1 MLHLQRWMG
10 MAMMNKVSTPTKTNE
25 LLKKYDIK
33 LKKSLG
39 QNFLVDPNILH
50 NIVAAANLDANKGAL
65 EIGPGIGALT
75 QHLAEAAGRVVAVE
89 IDQRLFPVLEET
101 LQPYANVQLIH
112 GDILKIDLEQL
123 FQAHFQEVSQVSVVA
138 NLPYYVTTPIV
149 MKLLE
154 ARLPLEHIV
163 VMVQKEVAER
173 MCALPGTKQYGSL
186 SVAVQYYCDP
196 KVIAIVPGSVFIPKP
211 DVDSAVIRLTVRTHP
226 PVEVKDEAFFFEV
239 MQASFVQRRKTLWNN
254 MLTKF
259 GKDHKDQL
267 TRALERSGIDP
278 IRRGETLSIAEF
290 ALLAEMLQEELT

>member
-1 MLHLQRWMG
+1 
-10 MAMMNKVSTPTKTNE
+10 MNKVSTPSRTNE

-50 NIVAAANLDANKGAL
+50 NIVASAHLDRSKGAL

-75 QHLAEAAGRVVAVE
+75 QHLAETAGRVVAVE
-89 IDQRLFPVLEET
+89 IDQRLFPVLKET
-101 LQPYANVQLIH
+101 LSEYSHVELIH
-112 GDILKIDLEQL
+112 GDILKLDLAEL
-123 FQAHFQEVSQVSVVA
+123 FAQYFQEVDQVSVVA

-173 MCALPGTKQYGSL
+173 MSAAPGTKQYGSL
-186 SVAVQYYCDP
+186 SIAVQYYCEP
-196 KVIAIVPGSVFIPKP
+196 KVVAIVPGSVFIPKP
-211 DVDSAVIRLTVRTHP
+211 DVDSAVIRLTVRSKP
-226 PVEVKDEAFFFEV
+226 PVVVKDESFFFEV

-254 MLTKF
+254 LIVKF
-259 GKDHKDQL
+259 GKDHKDEL
-267 TRALERSGIDP
+267 TRALNRCQIDP
-278 IRRGETLSIAEF
+278 SRRGETLSIAEY
-290 ALLAEMLQEELT
+290 AQLAEMIQLELS